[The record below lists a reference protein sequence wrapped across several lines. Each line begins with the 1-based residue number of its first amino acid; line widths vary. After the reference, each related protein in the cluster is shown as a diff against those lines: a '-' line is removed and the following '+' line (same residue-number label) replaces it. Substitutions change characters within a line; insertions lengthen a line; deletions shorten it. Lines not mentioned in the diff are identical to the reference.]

1 MAVRKSDTGGS
12 KSSPSFSKSG
22 YRSQGPVDTSAISKR
37 GGVEDDGFDYEA
49 AARKAEESDNSD
61 GYKYQVA
68 VERAQQLA
76 GDDVSDEEMRKLVDN
91 EFAKL
96 SPTATGEQMRGED
109 NIGAQLVGGFNQAL
123 DGVTGLVGE
132 GINGLWDYGVGGLA
146 GGLAGLAGLISGN
159 ADEDW
164 GRKALDAVGSVVGD
178 GGYIDGK
185 DIANIG
191 LDIALGAVPGVGVP
205 LVVGKNLM
213 QNADNIREAA
223 TGYDSITGEELS
235 DDARWANGLAA
246 AANVG
251 LSALPGIGK
260 ARNLAA
266 VDDIVGSTDDVGKAL
281 VAAADAKPASIVRAL
296 SPSSIAGQ
304 VSGAADD
311 TASALSNLRS
321 AFRQADGNV
330 LQRANAALESR
341 VPSTRQMASDIFGVA
356 RRGGK
361 DAAEAAMK
369 DATEQA
375 ALAAARR
382 NVPRNALGRAAK
394 AASGK
399 TAEQAARGAAGEA
412 TSQAAGRGA
421 RLLERLRPTPEKI
434 MAGIKGGAQNALTSG
449 GTALGA
455 GGMGILN
462 MAAAQDRGIGDVAGD
477 YVSDVASGG
486 PMGSAV
492 LQSVLPVGVT
502 MLTGGRAR
510 SLPGVSGRVN
520 TNAAPALRYAQMIN
534 AGRSAGN
541 AAERRMR
548 TDSGMSNED
557 IEEYLAMIGGQDAD
571 KQ

>member
-12 KSSPSFSKSG
+12 KGSPSFSKSG
-22 YRSQGPVDTSAISKR
+22 YRSQGPVDTSSIAKR
-37 GGVEDDGFDYEA
+37 DGVEDDGFDYEA

-76 GDDVSDEEMRKLVDN
+76 GDDVSDEEMRQLVDN

-96 SPTATGEQMRGED
+96 SPTATGAQMRGED
-109 NIGAQLVGGFNQAL
+109 NVGAQLVGGFNQAL
-123 DGVTGLVGE
+123 DGVTGLIGD

-146 GGLAGLAGLISGN
+146 SGLAGLAGLVTGN

-164 GRKALDAVGSVVGD
+164 GQKAFDAVGSVVGD
-178 GGYIDGK
+178 GGYIDGR

-191 LDIALGAVPGVGVP
+191 LDVALGAIPGVGVP
-205 LVVGKNLM
+205 LVVGKNLA

-235 DDARWANGLAA
+235 GDARLANGLAA

-251 LSALPGIGK
+251 LSALPGIGR
-260 ARNLAA
+260 ARSLAA

-281 VAAADAKPASIVRAL
+281 VAAAEAKPASIVRAL
-296 SPSSIAGQ
+296 SPSSIASQ
-304 VSGAADD
+304 ASGAADD
-311 TASALSNLRS
+311 TASALRNLRS

-341 VPSTRQMASDIFGVA
+341 VPSTRQMASNIFGVA
-356 RRGGK
+356 RRGGR
-361 DAAEAAMK
+361 DAAEAA
-369 DATEQA
+369 ANEAVGQA
-375 ALAAARR
+375 A
-382 NVPRNALGRAAK
+382 K
-394 AASGK
+394 K
-399 TAEQAARGAAGEA
+399 AAGEA
-412 TSQAAGRGA
+412 AEQAAGRGA

-434 MAGIKGGAQNALTSG
+434 RAGIANGAKNALTAG

-455 GGMGILN
+455 GGMGVLN

-477 YVSDVASGG
+477 YVSNVASGG

-510 SLPGVSGRVN
+510 SLPGVSGRAN
-520 TNAAPALRYAQMIN
+520 TNVAPALRYAQMAN
-534 AGRSAGN
+534 AGRSAGD
-541 AAERRMR
+541 AAERRVR
-548 TDSGMSNED
+548 TDGGMSNDE
-557 IEEYLAMIGGQDAD
+557 IEEYLAMIGGQDAASE
-571 KQ
+571 

>member
-1 MAVRKSDTGGS
+1 MAVRKSDSGGS
-12 KSSPSFSKSG
+12 KGSPSFSRSG
-22 YRSQGPVDTSAISKR
+22 YRSQEAVDTSSIAKR
-37 GGVEDDGFDYEA
+37 DGVEDDGFDYDA

-96 SPTATGEQMRGED
+96 SPTATGAQMRGED
-109 NIGAQLVGGFNQAL
+109 NVGAQLVGGFNQAL
-123 DGVTGLVGE
+123 DGVTGLIGD

-146 GGLAGLAGLISGN
+146 GGLAGLAGLVTGN

-164 GRKALDAVGSVVGD
+164 GQKAFDAVGSVVGD

-191 LDIALGAVPGVGVP
+191 LDVALGAIPGVGVP
-205 LVVGKNLM
+205 LVVGKNLA

-235 DDARWANGLAA
+235 GDARLANGLAA

-281 VAAADAKPASIVRAL
+281 VAAAEAKPASIGRAL
-296 SPSSIAGQ
+296 SPSSIASQ

-311 TASALSNLRS
+311 TASALRNLRS
-321 AFRQADGNV
+321 AFKQADGNV

-341 VPSTRQMASDIFGVA
+341 APSTRQMASGILETA
-356 RRGGK
+356 RRGGR
-361 DAAEAAMK
+361 DAAEAA
-369 DATEQA
+369 ANEAIEQA
-375 ALAAARR
+375 A
-382 NVPRNALGRAAK
+382 K
-394 AASGK
+394 
-399 TAEQAARGAAGEA
+399 GAAGEA
-412 TSQAAGRGA
+412 TEQAAKGAANQVTGRGA

-434 MAGIKGGAQNALTSG
+434 RSGIRGGAQNALTAG

-455 GGMGILN
+455 GGMGLLN

-477 YVSDVASGG
+477 YVADVASGG
-486 PMGSAV
+486 PMGSAA

-502 MLTGGRAR
+502 LLTGGRAR

-520 TNAAPALRYAQMIN
+520 TSVAPALRYAQMAN
-534 AGRSAGN
+534 AGRSAGD

-548 TDSGMSNED
+548 TDGGMSNEE
-557 IEEYLAMIGGQDAD
+557 IEEYLAMIGGQDAAS
-571 KQ
+571 

>member
-1 MAVRKSDTGGS
+1 MAVRKSDSGGS
-12 KSSPSFSKSG
+12 KGSPSFNRSG
-22 YRSQGPVDTSAISKR
+22 YRSQGPVDTSSIAKR
-37 GGVEDDGFDYEA
+37 GGVEDDGFDYDA

-76 GDDVSDEEMRKLVDN
+76 GDDVSDEEMRQLVDN
-91 EFAKL
+91 EFSKL
-96 SPTATGEQMRGED
+96 SPTATGAQMRGED
-109 NIGAQLVGGFNQAL
+109 NAGAQLVGGFNQAL
-123 DGVTGLVGE
+123 DAVTGFVGD
-132 GINGLWDYGVGGLA
+132 GINGLWDYGVGNIA
-146 GGLAGLAGLISGN
+146 GGLAGLAGLLTGN

-164 GRKALDAVGSVVGD
+164 GQKAFDAVGSVVGD

-191 LDIALGAVPGVGVP
+191 LDVALGAIPGVGVP
-205 LVVGKNLM
+205 LVVGKNLV

-235 DDARWANGLAA
+235 GDARLANGLAA

-251 LSALPGIGK
+251 LSALPGIGR

-281 VAAADAKPASIVRAL
+281 VAAAEAKPASIGRAL
-296 SPSSIAGQ
+296 SPSSIASQ
-304 VSGAADD
+304 VTGAADD
-311 TASALSNLRS
+311 TASALRNLRS
-321 AFRQADGNV
+321 AFQQADGNV

-361 DAAEAAMK
+361 DAAEAA
-369 DATEQA
+369 ANEAVGQT
-375 ALAAARR
+375 
-382 NVPRNALGRAAK
+382 AK
-394 AASGK
+394 K
-399 TAEQAARGAAGEA
+399 AAGEA
-412 TSQAAGRGA
+412 AEQATGRGA

-434 MAGIKGGAQNALTSG
+434 KSGIKGGAQNALTAG

-455 GGMGILN
+455 GGMGLLN
-462 MAAAQDRGIGDVAGD
+462 MAAAQDRGVGDVAGD
-477 YVSDVASGG
+477 YVSNVADGG

-502 MLTGGRAR
+502 MLTRGRAR

-520 TNAAPALRYAQMIN
+520 TNVAPALRYAQMAN
-534 AGRSAGN
+534 AGRTAGN
-541 AAERRMR
+541 AAERKVR
-548 TDSGMSNED
+548 TDGGMSNED
-557 IEEYLAMIGGQDAD
+557 IEEYLAMIGGGRDAD
-571 KQ
+571 AE

>member
-1 MAVRKSDTGGS
+1 MAVRKSDSGGS
-12 KSSPSFSKSG
+12 KGSPSFSKSG
-22 YRSQGPVDTSAISKR
+22 YRSQEAVDTSSIAKR
-37 GGVEDDGFDYEA
+37 DGVEDDGFDYEA

-96 SPTATGEQMRGED
+96 SPTATGAQMRGED
-109 NIGAQLVGGFNQAL
+109 NVGAQLVGGFNQAL
-123 DGVTGLVGE
+123 DGVTGLIGD
-132 GINGLWDYGVGGLA
+132 GINGIWDYGVGGLA
-146 GGLAGLAGLISGN
+146 GGLAGLAGLVSGN

-164 GRKALDAVGSVVGD
+164 GQKAFDAVGSVVGD
-178 GGYIDGK
+178 GGYIDGR
-185 DIANIG
+185 DIADIG
-191 LDIALGAVPGVGVP
+191 LDIALGSIPGVGVP
-205 LVVGKNLM
+205 LVVGKNLA

-251 LSALPGIGK
+251 LSALPGIGR

-281 VAAADAKPASIVRAL
+281 VSAAEAKPASVVRAL
-296 SPSSIAGQ
+296 SPSSIVGQ
-304 VSGAADD
+304 ASGAADD
-311 TASALSNLRS
+311 TASALRNLRS

-330 LQRANAALESR
+330 LQRANAALEAR
-341 VPSTRQMASDIFGVA
+341 VPSTRQMASGVLEAA
-356 RRGGK
+356 RSGGR
-361 DAAEAAMK
+361 DAAEAAASE
-369 DATEQA
+369 ATEQA
-375 ALAAARR
+375 ARAAASRS
-382 NVPRNALGRAAK
+382 VPRNALQRAAR
-394 AASGK
+394 AASGE
-399 TAEQAARGAAGEA
+399 TAEQVAKGAAGGAAEQA
-412 TSQAAGRGA
+412 TGRGA

-434 MAGIKGGAQNALTSG
+434 RAGIKGGAQNALTSG

-455 GGMGILN
+455 GGMGVLN

-477 YVSDVASGG
+477 YVSDVANGG

-502 MLTGGRAR
+502 LLTGGRAR

-520 TNAAPALRYAQMIN
+520 TSVAPALRYAQMAN
-534 AGRSAGN
+534 AGRSAGD

-548 TDSGMSNED
+548 RDGGMSNED
-557 IEEYLAMIGGQDAD
+557 IEEYLAMIGGQDAAAE
-571 KQ
+571 

>member
-1 MAVRKSDTGGS
+1 MAVRKSDSGGS
-12 KSSPSFSKSG
+12 KGSPSFNKSG
-22 YRSQGPVDTSAISKR
+22 YRSQGPVDTSTIAKR

-96 SPTATGEQMRGED
+96 SPTATGAQMRGED
-109 NIGAQLVGGFNQAL
+109 NVGAQLVGGFNQAL
-123 DGVTGLVGE
+123 DGVTGLIGE
-132 GINGLWDYGVGGLA
+132 GINGIWDYGVGGIA
-146 GGLAGLAGLISGN
+146 GGLAGLAGLLTGN

-164 GRKALDAVGSVVGD
+164 GQKAFDAVGSVVGD

-191 LDIALGAVPGVGVP
+191 LDVALGAIPGVGVP
-205 LVVGKNLM
+205 LVVGKNLA

-235 DDARWANGLAA
+235 GDARLANGLAA
-246 AANVG
+246 VANVG
-251 LSALPGIGK
+251 LSALPGIGR

-266 VDDIVGSTDDVGKAL
+266 ADDVLSAGDDVVKAL
-281 VAAADAKPASIVRAL
+281 AEARPAPLRQAL
-296 SPSSIAGQ
+296 SPRAMVRQAAG
-304 VSGAADD
+304 GADD
-311 TASALSNLRS
+311 AASALRNMRS
-321 AFRQADGNV
+321 AFQQADGNV
-330 LQRANAALESR
+330 LQRAGAALEAR
-341 VPSTRQMASDIFGVA
+341 VPSPRQMVA
-356 RRGGK
+356 ANIGAGGRG
-361 DAAEAAMK
+361 AAKAAAGE
-369 DATEQA
+369 ATEQA
-375 ALAAARR
+375 
-382 NVPRNALGRAAK
+382 V
-394 AASGK
+394 
-399 TAEQAARGAAGEA
+399 RGAAGEA
-412 TSQAAGRGA
+412 AAGRGA

-434 MAGIKGGAQNALTSG
+434 RAGIKGGAQNALTAG
-449 GTALGA
+449 GTALGS
-455 GGMGILN
+455 GGMGVLN

-477 YVSDVASGG
+477 YVSNVASGG
-486 PMGSAV
+486 PMGSTV

-520 TNAAPALRYAQMIN
+520 TNAAPALRYAQMAN

-541 AAERRMR
+541 EAERKLR
-548 TDSGMSNED
+548 TDGGMSNED
-557 IEEYLAMIGGQDAD
+557 IEEYLAMIGGGRDAD
-571 KQ
+571 AE

>member
-1 MAVRKSDTGGS
+1 MAIRKSDGGGS
-12 KSSPSFSKSG
+12 KGSPSFNKSG
-22 YRSQGPVDTSAISKR
+22 YRSQGPVDTSSIAKR

-49 AARKAEESDNSD
+49 AARKAEDSDNSD
-61 GYKYQVA
+61 GYKYQIA

-76 GDDVSDEEMRKLVDN
+76 GDDVSDEEMRQLVDN

-96 SPTATGEQMRGED
+96 SPTATGAQMRGED
-109 NIGAQLVGGFNQAL
+109 NVGAQLVGGFNQAL

-146 GGLAGLAGLISGN
+146 GGLAGLAGLVTGN

-164 GRKALDAVGSVVGD
+164 GQKAFDAVGSVVGD

-191 LDIALGAVPGVGVP
+191 LDVALSSIPGVGVP
-205 LVVGKNLM
+205 IVVGKNLA

-251 LSALPGIGK
+251 LSALPGIGRM
-260 ARNLAA
+260 RNLAA

-281 VAAADAKPASIVRAL
+281 AAAAETKPAPLRQAL
-296 SPSSIAGQ
+296 SPRTMVRQATQS
-304 VSGAADD
+304 ADD

-330 LQRANAALESR
+330 LQRANAALEAR
-341 VPSTRQMASDIFGVA
+341 MPSTRQMASGILGTA
-356 RRGGK
+356 RGGGK
-361 DAAEAAMK
+361 DAAEAA
-369 DATEQA
+369 ASEVVEQA
-375 ALAAARR
+375 A
-382 NVPRNALGRAAK
+382 K
-394 AASGK
+394 
-399 TAEQAARGAAGEA
+399 GAAGEA
-412 TSQAAGRGA
+412 ATGRGA

-434 MAGIKGGAQNALTSG
+434 RAGIKGGAENALTAG
-449 GTALGA
+449 GTALGS

-462 MAAAQDRGIGDVAGD
+462 MAAAQDRGVGDVAGD
-477 YVSDVASGG
+477 YVSDVISGG
-486 PMGSAV
+486 PMNSTA

-502 MLTGGRAR
+502 LLTGGRAR
-510 SLPGVSGRVN
+510 SLPGVTGRVN
-520 TNAAPALRYAQMIN
+520 THVAPALRYAQMAN
-534 AGRSAGN
+534 AGRSAGDT
-541 AAERRMR
+541 AERRMR
-548 TDSGMSNED
+548 RDGGMSNED
-557 IEEYLAMIGGQDAD
+557 IEEYLAMIGGQDAASE
-571 KQ
+571 

>member
-1 MAVRKSDTGGS
+1 MAVRKSDSGGS
-12 KSSPSFSKSG
+12 KGSPSFSKSG
-22 YRSQGPVDTSAISKR
+22 YRSQEAVDTSSIAKR
-37 GGVEDDGFDYEA
+37 DGVEDDGFDYEA

-96 SPTATGEQMRGED
+96 SPTATGAQMRGED
-109 NIGAQLVGGFNQAL
+109 NVGAQLVGGFNQAL
-123 DGVTGLVGE
+123 DGVTGLIGE
-132 GINGLWDYGVGGLA
+132 GINGLWDYGVGIPV
-146 GGLAGLAGLISGN
+146 GGLAGLAGLLTGN
-159 ADEDW
+159 ADEDL
-164 GRKALDAVGSVVGD
+164 GKKAFDAVGSVVGD

-191 LDIALGAVPGVGVP
+191 LDVALGSIPGVGVP
-205 LVVGKNLM
+205 LVVGKNLA

-251 LSALPGIGK
+251 LSALPGIGR

-281 VAAADAKPASIVRAL
+281 VAAAEAKPASVGRAL
-296 SPSSIAGQ
+296 SPSSIASQ
-304 VSGAADD
+304 ASGAADD
-311 TASALSNLRS
+311 TASALRNLRS

-341 VPSTRQMASDIFGVA
+341 VPSTRQMASNIFGVA

-361 DAAEAAMK
+361 DAAEAAANE
-369 DATEQA
+369 ATEQA
-375 ALAAARR
+375 A
-382 NVPRNALGRAAK
+382 K
-394 AASGK
+394 
-399 TAEQAARGAAGEA
+399 GAAGEA
-412 TSQAAGRGA
+412 AEQAAKGAANQATGRGA

-434 MAGIKGGAQNALTSG
+434 RAGIRGGAESALTSG

-455 GGMGILN
+455 GGMGVLN

-477 YVSDVASGG
+477 YVSDVVSGG

-502 MLTGGRAR
+502 LLTGGRAR

-520 TNAAPALRYAQMIN
+520 THVAPALRYAQMAN
-534 AGRSAGN
+534 AGRSAGDT
-541 AAERRMR
+541 AERRMR
-548 TDSGMSNED
+548 RDGGMSNED
-557 IEEYLAMIGGQDAD
+557 IEEYLAMIGGQDAAS
-571 KQ
+571 

>member
-12 KSSPSFSKSG
+12 KGSPSFSKSG
-22 YRSQGPVDTSAISKR
+22 YRSQGPVDTSSIAKR
-37 GGVEDDGFDYEA
+37 DGVEDDGFDYEA

-76 GDDVSDEEMRKLVDN
+76 GDDVSDEEMRQLVDN

-96 SPTATGEQMRGED
+96 SPTATGAQMRGED
-109 NIGAQLVGGFNQAL
+109 NVGAQLVGGFNQAL
-123 DGVTGLVGE
+123 DGVTGLIGD

-146 GGLAGLAGLISGN
+146 SGLAGLAGLVSGN

-164 GRKALDAVGSVVGD
+164 GQKAFDAVGSVVGD

-191 LDIALGAVPGVGVP
+191 LDVALGAIPGVGVP
-205 LVVGKNLM
+205 LVVGKNLA

-235 DDARWANGLAA
+235 GDARLANGLAA
-246 AANVG
+246 VANVG
-251 LSALPGIGK
+251 LSALPGIGR

-281 VAAADAKPASIVRAL
+281 VAAAEAKPASIGRAL
-296 SPSSIAGQ
+296 SPSSIASQ
-304 VSGAADD
+304 VTGAADD
-311 TASALSNLRS
+311 TASALRNLRS

-356 RRGGK
+356 RRGGRN
-361 DAAEAAMK
+361 AAEAA
-369 DATEQA
+369 ANEAVGQA
-375 ALAAARR
+375 A
-382 NVPRNALGRAAK
+382 K
-394 AASGK
+394 K
-399 TAEQAARGAAGEA
+399 AAGEA
-412 TSQAAGRGA
+412 AEQAAGRGA

-434 MAGIKGGAQNALTSG
+434 RAGIANGAKNALTAG

-455 GGMGILN
+455 GGMGVLN

-477 YVSDVASGG
+477 YVSNVASGG

-520 TNAAPALRYAQMIN
+520 TNVAPALRYAQMAN
-534 AGRSAGN
+534 AGRSAGD

-548 TDSGMSNED
+548 TDGGMSNED
-557 IEEYLAMIGGQDAD
+557 IEEYLAMIGGQDAASE
-571 KQ
+571 

>member
-1 MAVRKSDTGGS
+1 MAVRKSDSGGS
-12 KSSPSFSKSG
+12 KGSPSFNKSG
-22 YRSQGPVDTSAISKR
+22 YRSQGPVDTSSIAKR
-37 GGVEDDGFDYEA
+37 GGVEDDGFDYDA

-96 SPTATGEQMRGED
+96 SPTATGAQMRGED
-109 NIGAQLVGGFNQAL
+109 NAGAQLVGGFNQAL
-123 DGVTGLVGE
+123 DGVTGLIGE
-132 GINGLWDYGVGGLA
+132 GINGIWDYGVGGIA
-146 GGLAGLAGLISGN
+146 GGLAGLAGLLTGN

-164 GRKALDAVGSVVGD
+164 GQKAFDAVGSVVGD

-191 LDIALGAVPGVGVP
+191 LDVALGAIPGVGVP
-205 LVVGKNLM
+205 LVVGKNLV

-235 DDARWANGLAA
+235 SDARLANGLAA

-251 LSALPGIGK
+251 LSALPGIGR

-266 VDDIVGSTDDVGKAL
+266 ADDVLSAGDDVVKAL
-281 VAAADAKPASIVRAL
+281 SAGDDVAKALSQTRPAPLRQAL
-296 SPSSIAGQ
+296 SPRTMARQAAEGAG
-304 VSGAADD
+304 D
-311 TASALSNLRS
+311 TASALRNMRS

-330 LQRANAALESR
+330 LQKANAALGTR
-341 VPSTRQMASDIFGVA
+341 TPSLRQ
-356 RRGGK
+356 
-361 DAAEAAMK
+361 
-369 DATEQA
+369 
-375 ALAAARR
+375 
-382 NVPRNALGRAAK
+382 RAVSAIEGTLDDGAK
-394 AASGK
+394 AASG
-399 TAEQAARGAAGEA
+399 EA
-412 TSQAAGRGA
+412 AAGRGA
-421 RLLERLRPTPEKI
+421 RLLEQLRPTPEKI
-434 MAGIKGGAQNALTSG
+434 KAGIKGGAQNALTAG

-455 GGMGILN
+455 GGMGVLN

-477 YVSDVASGG
+477 YVSNVASGG
-486 PMGSAV
+486 PMGSTV

-520 TNAAPALRYAQMIN
+520 TNVAPALRYAQMAN

-541 AAERRMR
+541 AAERKVR
-548 TDSGMSNED
+548 TDGGMSNED
-557 IEEYLAMIGGQDAD
+557 IEEYLAMIGGGLDAD
-571 KQ
+571 AE

>member
-1 MAVRKSDTGGS
+1 MAVRKSDSGGS
-12 KSSPSFSKSG
+12 KGSPSFSKSG

-37 GGVEDDGFDYEA
+37 GGVEDDGFDYDA

-76 GDDVSDEEMRKLVDN
+76 GDDVSDDEMRRLVDN

-109 NIGAQLVGGFNQAL
+109 NVGAQLVGGFNQAL
-123 DGVTGLVGE
+123 DGVTDLIGE
-132 GINGLWDYGVGGLA
+132 GVNGIWDYGVGGIA
-146 GGLAGLAGLISGN
+146 GGLAGLAGLLTGN

-164 GRKALDAVGSVVGD
+164 GQKAFDAVGSVVGD

-191 LDIALGAVPGVGVP
+191 LDVALGAIPGVGVP

-235 DDARWANGLAA
+235 DEARWANGLAA

-266 VDDIVGSTDDVGKAL
+266 VDDIVGSADDVGKAL
-281 VAAADAKPASIVRAL
+281 VSAAEAKPASIVRAL

-304 VSGAADD
+304 VSGTADD
-311 TASALSNLRS
+311 TMSALRNLRS
-321 AFRQADGNV
+321 AFQQADGNV
-330 LQRANAALESR
+330 LQRANAALGAR
-341 VPSTRQMASDIFGVA
+341 VPSTRQMASGILGTA
-356 RRGGK
+356 RGSGR
-361 DAAEAAMK
+361 DAAEAAANK
-369 DATEQA
+369 AAGQA
-375 ALAAARR
+375 A
-382 NVPRNALGRAAK
+382 K
-394 AASGK
+394 
-399 TAEQAARGAAGEA
+399 EAAGEMA
-412 TSQAAGRGA
+412 GQTAGRGA
-421 RLLERLRPTPEKI
+421 RLLERLRPAPEKI
-434 MAGIKGGAQNALTSG
+434 KAGIKGGAQNALTAG

-462 MAAAQDRGIGDVAGD
+462 MAAAQDRGIGDAAGD
-477 YVSDVASGG
+477 YVSDVARGG
-486 PMGSAV
+486 PMGSTV

-520 TNAAPALRYAQMIN
+520 TSVAPALRYSQMAN
-534 AGRSAGN
+534 AGRSAGD

-557 IEEYLAMIGGQDAD
+557 IEEYLAMIGGQNAAS
-571 KQ
+571 

>member
-12 KSSPSFSKSG
+12 KGSPSFSKSG
-22 YRSQGPVDTSAISKR
+22 YRSQGPVDTSSIAKR
-37 GGVEDDGFDYEA
+37 GGVEDDGFDYKA

-76 GDDVSDEEMRKLVDN
+76 GDDVSDEEMRQLVDN
-91 EFAKL
+91 EFSKL
-96 SPTATGEQMRGED
+96 SPTATGAQMRGED
-109 NIGAQLVGGFNQAL
+109 NVGAQLVGGFNQAL
-123 DGVTGLVGE
+123 DGVTGLVGD

-146 GGLAGLAGLISGN
+146 GGLAGLAGLITGN

-164 GRKALDAVGSVVGD
+164 GQKAFDAVGSVVGD

-246 AANVG
+246 VANVG

-281 VAAADAKPASIVRAL
+281 VAAAEANPAPLRQAL
-296 SPSSIAGQ
+296 SPRTMVRQAAQG
-304 VSGAADD
+304 ADD
-311 TASALSNLRS
+311 TASALRNLRS
-321 AFRQADGNV
+321 AFQQADGNV

-341 VPSTRQMASDIFGVA
+341 VPSTRQMASGIFGAA
-356 RRGGK
+356 RGGGK
-361 DAAEAAMK
+361 DAAEAAMNK
-369 DATEQA
+369 AVGQT
-375 ALAAARR
+375 
-382 NVPRNALGRAAK
+382 AK
-394 AASGK
+394 
-399 TAEQAARGAAGEA
+399 GAADDAAGQA
-412 TSQAAGRGA
+412 TGRGA

-434 MAGIKGGAQNALTSG
+434 KAGIKGGAQNALTAG

-455 GGMGILN
+455 GGMGVLN

-477 YVSDVASGG
+477 YVSNVASGG

-520 TNAAPALRYAQMIN
+520 TSVAPALRYAQMAN
-534 AGRSAGN
+534 AGRSAGD

-548 TDSGMSNED
+548 RDGGMGNDE
-557 IEEYLAMIGGQDAD
+557 IEEYLAMIGGQDASE
-571 KQ
+571 

>member
-12 KSSPSFSKSG
+12 KGSPSFSKSG
-22 YRSQGPVDTSAISKR
+22 YRSQEAVDTSSIAKR
-37 GGVEDDGFDYEA
+37 DGVEDDGFDYEA
-49 AARKAEESDNSD
+49 AARKADESDNSD

-68 VERAQQLA
+68 VERAKQLA
-76 GDDVSDEEMRKLVDN
+76 GDDVSDEEMRRLVDN

-123 DGVTGLVGE
+123 DGVTGFIGD

-146 GGLAGLAGLISGN
+146 AGLAGLAGLISGN
-159 ADEDW
+159 ADENW
-164 GRKALDAVGSVVGD
+164 GQKAFDAVGSVVGD
-178 GGYIDGK
+178 GGYIDGQ

-205 LVVGKNLM
+205 LVVGKNLA
-213 QNADNIREAA
+213 QNADNIREAV
-223 TGYDSITGEELS
+223 TGYDSITGEKLS

-281 VAAADAKPASIVRAL
+281 AAAAEAKPASLRQAL
-296 SPSSIAGQ
+296 SPRTMVRQATKS
-304 VSGAADD
+304 ADD
-311 TASALSNLRS
+311 TASALRNLRS
-321 AFRQADGNV
+321 AFKQADGNV
-330 LQRANAALESR
+330 LQRANDALGSR

-356 RRGGK
+356 RKGGK
-361 DAAEAAMK
+361 DAAEAA
-369 DATEQA
+369 ANEAIEQTA
-375 ALAAARR
+375 KAAAGR
-382 NVPRNALGRAAK
+382 NVSRNALERAAR
-394 AASGK
+394 AASGG
-399 TAEQAARGAAGEA
+399 TTGQAA
-412 TSQAAGRGA
+412 SQAVGRGA

-434 MAGIKGGAQNALTSG
+434 RAGIKGGAQNALTSG
-449 GTALGA
+449 GTALGG
-455 GGMGILN
+455 GGMGLLN

-477 YVSDVASGG
+477 YVADVTNGG
-486 PMGSAV
+486 PMNSTV

-520 TNAAPALRYAQMIN
+520 TGVAPALRYAQMAN
-534 AGRSAGN
+534 AGRSAGD

-548 TDSGMSNED
+548 RDGGMSNED
-557 IEEYLAMIGGQDAD
+557 IEEYLSMVGGGDLAASE
-571 KQ
+571 